1 MSIFKNEKEN
11 ELALNEEMRYLGKY
25 YPYHDGQ
32 NPDFDWFSG
41 YILDVKDQKLSAINY
56 FISLLISRLSYDEE
70 FVICVM
76 PDHKQGTGSSGI
88 RTIAEKLCSSPL
100 IDGTNVITRSE
111 EIEKK
116 ATGGSRNIKSEINS
130 IAINDEGII
139 NEKKILLLDDVTTSG
154 TSLLAGKHILK
165 KAGAKLVVML
175 ALAKTD

>member
-1 MSIFKNEKEN
+1 
-11 ELALNEEMRYLGKY
+11 
-25 YPYHDGQ
+25 
-32 NPDFDWFSG
+32 
-41 YILDVKDQKLSAINY
+41 
-56 FISLLISRLSYDEE
+56 
-70 FVICVM
+70 M
-76 PDHKQGTGSSGI
+76 PDHKQGTASSGI

-116 ATGGSRNIKSEINS
+116 ATGGSRNWTSEINS